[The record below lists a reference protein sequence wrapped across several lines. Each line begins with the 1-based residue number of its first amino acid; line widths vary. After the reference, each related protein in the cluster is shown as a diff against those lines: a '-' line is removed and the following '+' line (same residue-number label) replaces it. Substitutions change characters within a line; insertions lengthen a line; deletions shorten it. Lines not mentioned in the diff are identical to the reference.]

1 MLYVD
6 FFVYVSYIT
15 GKKNA
20 NCSDRYP
27 IKFPKAL
34 LKMITCSFYVFILT
48 QSLLFILIKLFTIC
62 CEHA

>member
-34 LKMITCSFYVFILT
+34 LKMITVFTSSF
-48 QSLLFILIKLFTIC
+48 
-62 CEHA
+62 

>member
-34 LKMITCSFYVFILT
+34 LKMITVFKSSF
-48 QSLLFILIKLFTIC
+48 
-62 CEHA
+62 